1 MNRDVKIA
9 IEKFR
14 EMIKEKKLIDSSLEI
29 LQWDMETTAPKKG
42 RELLSEMI
50 GYLSMKGY
58 NIVTSEEFV
67 KLIQTLKENEAFLDD
82 IQKKE
87 IEDMAEEI
95 EKMSKIPPQEYQEYS
110 ELAAKTQGVWEE
122 AKAAGDFS
130 MFKENLKKIFE
141 YNIKFAQYQGKKDK
155 KIYDIIL
162 DEYEKGMDTEKLDKF
177 FGELRKEIV
186 PLLKKIMDKSRG
198 EDFELLHK
206 KIDIAEQKKFNR
218 FLGEYLGFDFE
229 RGITAESEHP
239 FTLNLDKNDVRLTTK
254 YIEDQPFSAVFST
267 IHETGHGIYEQQI
280 GDDLQGTTLASGGSM
295 GLHESQSRFY
305 ENIIGRSL
313 PFWKGIYKRETE
325 FVKGIDIDELYR
337 AVNKVE
343 PSFIR
348 TEADE
353 LTYSLH
359 IMIRYEIEK
368 GIINGELSIDELPEI
383 WNKKMEEYLGVVPS
397 NDSEGVLQDV
407 HWACGLIGYFPSYAL
422 GNVYAAQ
429 LYHKMKEDMDVDVLL
444 EAGKLDRI
452 KGWLRDRI
460 HIYGKLR
467 ETNELIKEITGE
479 ELEPKYYIEYLKEK
493 YSKIYNLD

>member
-1 MNRDVKIA
+1 
-9 IEKFR
+9 
-14 EMIKEKKLIDSSLEI
+14 
-29 LQWDMETTAPKKG
+29 
-42 RELLSEMI
+42 
-50 GYLSMKGY
+50 
-58 NIVTSEEFV
+58 
-67 KLIQTLKENEAFLDD
+67 
-82 IQKKE
+82 
-87 IEDMAEEI
+87 
-95 EKMSKIPPQEYQEYS
+95 
-110 ELAAKTQGVWEE
+110 
-122 AKAAGDFS
+122 
-130 MFKENLKKIFE
+130 
-141 YNIKFAQYQGKKDK
+141 
-155 KIYDIIL
+155 
-162 DEYEKGMDTEKLDKF
+162 MDTEKLDKF

>member
-1 MNRDVKIA
+1 MKKEIKR
-9 IEKFR
+9 FR
-14 EMIKEKKLIDSSLEI
+14 ELIKEKKLIDSSLGI
-29 LQWDMETTAPKKG
+29 LQWDLETTTPRKG
-42 RELLSEMI
+42 KELLSEMV

-58 NIVTSEEFV
+58 NIVTSEEFLSLV
-67 KLIQTLKENEAFLDD
+67 NFLKENEKDLDD
-82 IQKKE
+82 IQRKE
-87 IEDMAEEI
+87 IDNMAEEI
-95 EKMSKIPPQEYQEYS
+95 EKISKIPPHEYQEYS
-110 ELAAKTQGVWEE
+110 ELTAKTQGIWEE
-122 AKAAGDFS
+122 AKAKNDFK

-141 YNIKFAQYQGKKDK
+141 FNIKFAEYQGKKDK

-162 DEYEKGMDTEKLDKF
+162 DEYEKGMTTEKLNEF
-177 FGELRKEIV
+177 FSGLRAEIV
-186 PLLKKIMDKSRG
+186 PLLKKIMEK
-198 EDFELLHK
+198 K
-206 KIDIAEQKKFNR
+206 KINEKSYINEKVTISEQKKFNR
-218 FLGEYLGFDFE
+218 FLSEYLGFDFD
-229 RGITAESEHP
+229 RGVVAESEHP

-254 YIEDQPFSAVFST
+254 YTEDIPFSSIFST

-280 GDDLQGTTLASGGSM
+280 GDDLLGTTLATGGSM

-305 ENIIGRSL
+305 ENMIGRSIS
-313 PFWKGIYKRETE
+313 FWKGIYDKN
-325 FVKGIDIDELYR
+325 IDIFPFLKKIKIEELYR
-337 AVNKVE
+337 DINKVE

-368 GIINGELSIDELPEI
+368 GIVNREIGIDDLPEV
-383 WNKKMEEYLGVVPS
+383 WNKKMEEYLGIVPET
-397 NDSEGVLQDV
+397 DREGILQDV

-429 LYHKMKEDMDVDVLL
+429 LYNTMKKDMAVDLLL
-444 EAGKLDRI
+444 ENGKLDRI
-452 KGWLRDRI
+452 KGWLRDKI

-467 ETNELIKEITGE
+467 ETGELIQEVTGE